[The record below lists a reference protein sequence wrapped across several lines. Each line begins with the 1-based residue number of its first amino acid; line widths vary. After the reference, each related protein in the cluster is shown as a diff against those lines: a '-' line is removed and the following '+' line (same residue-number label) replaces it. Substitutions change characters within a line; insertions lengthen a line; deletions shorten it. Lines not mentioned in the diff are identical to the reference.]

1 MSKVILVTGGARSG
15 KSNFAEKLCKDQNN
29 NTAYIATSIP
39 FDDEMKERVKKH
51 KESRPQ
57 NWKTYEIY
65 KDIYTIINDI
75 SKEHKT
81 VILDCVTLLVNNLMF
96 TYEIDID
103 NSTQDEINGLE
114 KYIKE
119 ARPKITED
127 TENALFVNSLGQRF
141 TRQGLWKLIKKY
153 ASIANINK
161 NINPSM
167 LRHSFAIHLLNEGA
181 NIAVVSKIL
190 GNANLSSLQA
200 YLNHINK
207 NMRSKRK
214 TS

>member
-119 ARPKITED
+119 QVE
-127 TENALFVNSLGQRF
+127 
-141 TRQGLWKLIKKY
+141 KLLIEIK
-153 ASIANINK
+153 ATTTDDV
-161 NINPSM
+161 
-167 LRHSFAIHLLNEGA
+167 LT
-181 NIAVVSKIL
+181 
-190 GNANLSSLQA
+190 NL
-200 YLNHINK
+200 
-207 NMRSKRK
+207 
-214 TS
+214 

>member
-103 NSTQDEINGLE
+103 NSTQEEINELE
-114 KYIKE
+114 TYIKKQVEKLGNLTNKIIE
-119 ARPKITED
+119 ANDNNDIITIDDFSKI
-127 TENALFVNSLGQRF
+127 
-141 TRQGLWKLIKKY
+141 KLRTAKVLEADKIKKSKKLLKLKVKVGKEEKQIL
-153 ASIANINK
+153 AGIAEYYEPEYLIGK
-161 NINPSM
+161 T
-167 LRHSFAIHLLNEGA
+167 
-181 NIAVVSKIL
+181 VVSL
-190 GNANLSSLQA
+190 LANQF
-200 YLNHINK
+200 I
-207 NMRSKRK
+207 
-214 TS
+214 